1 MALRPAHFFA
11 AAILLVAGTIA
22 VAWVLASLQ
31 DGDEEQEPFRM
42 TLLVSEVDANGTDP
56 NLTDVRLWV
65 AVVNGGPRP
74 RWSSVDVRIDH
85 AAGNDT
91 LVPPQ
96 LVIDD
101 VDGNGR
107 VSEGDLLTLN
117 ALNTDMA
124 SGTVTLSREDKAIG
138 TVSL

>member
-31 DGDEEQEPFRM
+31 DGDEEQDPFRM

-56 NLTDVRLWV
+56 NLTDVHLWV

-117 ALNTDMA
+117 ALDTDMA